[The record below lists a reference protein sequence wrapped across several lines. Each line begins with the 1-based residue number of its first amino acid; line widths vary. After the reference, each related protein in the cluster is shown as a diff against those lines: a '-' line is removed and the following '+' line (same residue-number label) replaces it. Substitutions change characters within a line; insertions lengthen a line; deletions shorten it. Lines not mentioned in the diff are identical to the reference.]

1 MTYKNRPLIRKDNI
15 IYYGSLSDKMIA
27 MLQILSTKTENGE
40 EVADKIMIQ
49 LQLTDEK
56 ALPKDIVQKVA
67 EKHGLY
73 EALDIADIWLT
84 RLA

>member
-1 MTYKNRPLIRKDNI
+1 MTYKNRPLIRKENTL
-15 IYYGSLSDKMIA
+15 YYGSLSDKMIV
-27 MLQILSTKTENGE
+27 MLQILSTKIVDGTE
-40 EVADKIMIQ
+40 VSDKIMIQ

-56 ALPKDIVQKVA
+56 ALPKDVVQKVA